1 MYQKI
6 EWLRQRA
13 NAVKV
18 LYLIFLLVLLCACT
32 GKERASSES
41 IAGQA
46 DQTLAASTVEQTTS
60 QAPNGSSNPDV
71 SAQQGTPW
79 LLMYGENDSESLD
92 QLVDLTDPTGSSYVR
107 IEDVIK
113 SLHAKSGAA
122 YPWYELYLGGISTD
136 GSRIALV
143 RQSHELDHQQ
153 VGIYDLSTAEKLL
166 EVDMPNQFIQFSP
179 DLESCVYEMDHKL
192 YVYRFQNQTLQELK
206 APTNQGAYEE
216 GAIYGVVYSP
226 DSLRLA
232 IQTGGSLF
240 IVNLQDDAVNPYE
253 HAISTD
259 LELKQWLSKD
269 QLLYIDTGDN
279 GLSLVDMTTGESKR
293 IGQPPVDSREA
304 PLMTWDGEKLLLA
317 EESGPIVEWNWKSNN
332 VVRYQAV
339 LNRIGYTL
347 RPVQRIESRTDFTP
361 YRTSIPVQ
369 EITASSTLPDQSGN
383 NYNPANLMDGNA
395 NTAWCEGV
403 AGDGVGEWVKLDFG
417 QPQVVNGI
425 EILNGLTK
433 SKASYL
439 ANNRFKRVQLE
450 FSEGQRL
457 VMNSDALKYELDEP
471 VRTSW
476 IKLTILE
483 VESGTAYPDTCIS
496 EVRVF

>member
-1 MYQKI
+1 MIQGTCSNG
-6 EWLRQRA
+6 RVRT
-13 NAVKV
+13 VK
-18 LYLIFLLVLLCACT
+18 LLSLTFMLVLLCACT
-32 GKERASSES
+32 SKERASSES
-41 IAGQA
+41 IAAQA
-46 DQTLAASTVEQTTS
+46 EQTLSSNIVEQTIS
-60 QAPNGSSNPDV
+60 HNKNGTNNPDV
-71 SAQQGTPW
+71 SIQQGTPW

-92 QLVDLTDPTGSSYVR
+92 QLVNLTDPTGSSYVR
-107 IEDVIK
+107 IEDIIR
-113 SLHAKSGAA
+113 SLHAKDGAE

-153 VGIYDLSTAEKLL
+153 VGLYDLGTAEKLL
-166 EVDMPNQFIQFSP
+166 EVDVPNQYIQFSP
-179 DLESCVYEMDHKL
+179 NLESCVYELDNKL
-192 YVYRFQNQTLQELK
+192 YVYRLQDQTLQELK
-206 APTNQGAYEE
+206 SPTDQGQFEE

-226 DSLRLA
+226 DSRRLA

-240 IVNLQDDAVNPYE
+240 IANLRDYAVSQYE
-253 HAISTD
+253 HVVTTG

-269 QLLYIDTGDN
+269 QLLYAGTNDN
-279 GLSLVDMTTGESKR
+279 ELIMVDMTTGKSKR
-293 IGQPPVDSREA
+293 VGQPPVDSIEA

-317 EESGPIVEWNWKSNN
+317 EESGPIVEWDWKSNN
-332 VVRYQAV
+332 IVRYQAV

-361 YRTSIPVQ
+361 YRTSIPVE

-383 NYNPANLMDGNA
+383 NYNPANLIDGNA

-471 VRTSW
+471 VQTSW

>member
-6 EWLRQRA
+6 EQLLKRA
-13 NAVKV
+13 NAVKL
-18 LYLIFLLVLLCACT
+18 LYLIFTLVLLCACT
-32 GKERASSES
+32 SKERAGSES
-41 IAGQA
+41 IAAQA
-46 DQTLAASTVEQTTS
+46 EQTLSSNIGEQTANHPQS
-60 QAPNGSSNPDV
+60 GINNPDV

-79 LLMYGENDSESLD
+79 LLLYGENDSESLD
-92 QLVDLTDPTGSSYVR
+92 QLVDLTDSTGSSYVR
-107 IEDVIK
+107 IEDVIR
-113 SLHAKSGAA
+113 SLHAKDGAE

-166 EVDMPNQFIQFSP
+166 EVDVPNQYLQFSP
-179 DLESCVYEMDHKL
+179 DLESCVYEMDNKL
-192 YVYRFQNQTLQELK
+192 YVYRLQDQTVQELK
-206 APTNQGAYEE
+206 SPTHEGQFEE

-232 IQTGGSLF
+232 IQTGGSMF
-240 IVNLQDDAVNPYE
+240 IVNLQNYAVKPYE
-253 HAISTD
+253 HVITTD

-269 QLLYIDTGDN
+269 QLLYAGTGGN
-279 GLSLVDMTTGESKR
+279 ELSLVDMTTGESR
-293 IGQPPVDSREA
+293 SVGQLPVDSAEA
-304 PLMTWDGEKLLLA
+304 PVMTLDGEKLLLA
-317 EESGPIVEWNWKSNN
+317 EESGSILEWNWNSND
-332 VVRYQAV
+332 VVRYPAV

-347 RPVQRIESRTDFTP
+347 RPVQRIESRTDFTQ
-361 YRTSIPVQ
+361 YRTSIPLQ
-369 EITASSTLPDQSGN
+369 QITASSTLPDQSGN
-383 NYNPANLMDGNA
+383 NYSPSNLMDGNA

-417 QPQVVNGI
+417 QPQVVNGL

-457 VMNSDALKYELDEP
+457 VMSSDALKYELDEP
-471 VRTSW
+471 IQTSW

>member
-1 MYQKI
+1 MIQGTCTN
-6 EWLRQRA
+6 RRVQT
-13 NAVKV
+13 VK
-18 LYLIFLLVLLCACT
+18 LLSLAFLLVLLCACT
-32 GKERASSES
+32 SKERAGSES
-41 IAGQA
+41 IAAQA
-46 DQTLAASTVEQTTS
+46 EQNLSSNIVEQTANHP
-60 QAPNGSSNPDV
+60 QIGSNNPDV
-71 SAQQGTPW
+71 STQQGTPW

-107 IEDVIK
+107 IEDVIS
-113 SLHAKSGAA
+113 SLHAKDGAE

-166 EVDMPNQFIQFSP
+166 EVDVPNQYIQFSP
-179 DLESCVYEMDHKL
+179 DLESCVYEMDNKL
-192 YVYRFQNQTLQELK
+192 YVYRFQDQTVQELK
-206 APTNQGAYEE
+206 SPTHEGQFEE

-232 IQTGGSLF
+232 IQTGSSMF
-240 IVNLQDDAVNPYE
+240 IVNLQDYAVKPYE
-253 HAISTD
+253 HVITTD

-269 QLLYIDTGDN
+269 QLLYAGTGDN
-279 GLSLVDMTTGESKR
+279 ELFLVDMTTGESKR
-293 IGQPPVDSREA
+293 VGHPPVDSREA
-304 PLMTWDGEKLLLA
+304 PLVTLDGEKLLLA
-317 EESGPIVEWNWKSNN
+317 EESGPIMEWNWSSDE
-332 VVRYQAV
+332 VVRYPAV

-347 RPVQRIESRTDFTP
+347 RPVQRIESRTDFTQ
-361 YRTSIPVQ
+361 YRTSIPVHQ
-369 EITASSTLPDQSGN
+369 ITASSTLPDQSGN
-383 NYNPANLMDGNA
+383 NYSPSNLIDGNA

-403 AGDGVGEWVKLDFG
+403 AGDGAGEWVKLDLG

-457 VMNSDALKYELDEP
+457 IMNSDALKYELDEP
-471 VRTSW
+471 VQTSW